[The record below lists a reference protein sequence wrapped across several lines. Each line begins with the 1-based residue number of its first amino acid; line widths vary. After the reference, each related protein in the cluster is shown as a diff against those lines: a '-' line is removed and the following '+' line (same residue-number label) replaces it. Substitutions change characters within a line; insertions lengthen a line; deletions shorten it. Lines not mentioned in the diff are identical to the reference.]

1 MNYEQALKIHVTWEK
16 EYKPELKEMVQDMRD
31 TINEHSDMS
40 DHCIRFRK
48 KMKTLLF
55 VMTYIHNKDY
65 ENAVKY
71 YNRYKEVAY
80 AEMEQA
86 EEWNQQGKNIVSCD
100 QELQVLGNREG
111 AYLKV
116 CEESKY
122 WFDFIDNG
130 IKFMSLINGDVK
142 DVLKAGKKMNE
153 RKGKKNRGK

>member
-1 MNYEQALKIHVTWEK
+1 
-16 EYKPELKEMVQDMRD
+16 
-31 TINEHSDMS
+31 
-40 DHCIRFRK
+40 
-48 KMKTLLF
+48 
-55 VMTYIHNKDY
+55 MTYIHNKDY

-142 DVLKAGKKMNE
+142 DVLKAGKKMNK